1 MNHYA
6 MMAVCLMAA
15 LGAILLEA
23 QASPSPNPNPAVA
36 TPPLSASQLG
46 GLSAQFLP
54 AEYRNTNISVEDVKR
69 MYREKCKKV
78 TGADNATFYQEIEKA
93 AAKMSACISGVAN
106 LTALQAEMEEAK
118 PLGELDTVFHKY
130 CKRAPEAEACVK
142 EFNEKM
148 QVCLTS
154 EEKRHQ
160 ETIARIGA
168 SLLGFAC
175 SRGGDQIALFV
186 AEKGPECLEANK
198 EAISSCLNRS
208 FHQYIPKDGPAA
220 LPDLMSRPE
229 LLFSPTHCVDL
240 QGFEA
245 CVMHHLEQCS
255 EITPAN
261 VVQSIFRFVKNETD
275 CQAYMEARANER
287 PVLLAARSNSTG
299 GGAADLSTST
309 STTLLGSLVLGFTAL
324 LLRH

>member
-1 MNHYA
+1 MNQYA
-6 MMAVCLMAA
+6 MLAVCLLAA
-15 LGAILLEA
+15 LGALLLEV
-23 QASPSPNPNPAVA
+23 QASPSPAVA
-36 TPPLSASQLG
+36 TPPLSPSQLG

-54 AEYRNTNISVEDVKR
+54 PEYRNTNVSVEDIKR

-130 CKRAPEAEACVK
+130 CLRAPEAEACVK
-142 EFNEKM
+142 EFNTKM

-154 EEKRHQ
+154 EEKRQQ

-186 AEKGPECLEANK
+186 AEQGPECLEANK
-198 EAISSCLNRS
+198 DAISNCLNRS
-208 FHQYIPKDGPAA
+208 FHQYIPKDGQVA
-220 LPDLMSRPE
+220 DLMSRPE

-245 CVMHHLEQCS
+245 CVLHHLEQCS

-287 PVLLAARSNSTG
+287 PVLLAARNNSTG
-299 GGAADLSTST
+299 GGAGDLLSSSTT
-309 STTLLGSLVLGFTAL
+309 STTLLGSLLLAFTAL